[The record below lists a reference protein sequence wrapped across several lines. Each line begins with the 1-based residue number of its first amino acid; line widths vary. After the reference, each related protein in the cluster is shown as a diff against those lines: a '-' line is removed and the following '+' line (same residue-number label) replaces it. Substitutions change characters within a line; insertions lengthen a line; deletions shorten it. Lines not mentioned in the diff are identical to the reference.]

1 MVKSNTSIAKM
12 PRASCLQNLDFVARI
27 ASVADAK
34 RGGGRGEGVG
44 GEREKSVKEEK
55 REGSACF
62 KSRCFC
68 IPPTI
73 F

>member
-34 RGGGRGEGVG
+34 RGGGRGEGG
-44 GEREKSVKEEK
+44 GGRGREREKCERGEK
-55 REGSACF
+55 GRE
-62 KSRCFC
+62 RLL
-68 IPPTI
+68 
-73 F
+73 